1 MSTVEALSYFKIQ
14 STSMKSIKIKLLL
27 LLSVLTG
34 QTMQAQENDITKQ
47 LFETYDKYQETSL
60 DKRRIKHHELQPIL
74 ATYRANPYFTVK
86 VVGQSIEGRDL
97 SLVSIGQGK
106 TNVFLWS
113 QMHGNEPTATQ
124 SIFDIFNFLAS
135 ADFKEEKKEILDNL
149 TLHFL
154 PMLNPDGAERF
165 QRRNVLGVDINR
177 DALRLQSPES
187 KTLKRVRDSLDADFG
202 FNLHDQS
209 TYYNAERTEKPAT
222 ISYLAP
228 AYNYEKDINE
238 KRGNAMKIIV
248 FMNNIIQK
256 YAPGQVGR
264 YNDDF
269 EPRAFGDN
277 IQKWGTS
284 TILIESGG
292 YPQDIEKQ
300 EIRKLN
306 YVSILSAIYTIAKGN
321 YLDIPLADYE
331 KIPENDRKLFDLK
344 ITNATYE
351 INGKPYILDVGMNRL
366 EVPVENST
374 DFWYSS
380 RVIDQGDLSTY
391 YGYETFDATG
401 FTIKTGKVYPEIIK
415 SIEDVDHHNEDMLY
429 FLRRGFS
436 HVRIEHIADD
446 VLSSP
451 FPFHLISKNYEVPD
465 LNLEV
470 GINPTFLLEKD
481 GAVQY
486 AVINGFLINLKEGNG
501 VFKNAMIYR

>member
-1 MSTVEALSYFKIQ
+1 MRFK
-14 STSMKSIKIKLLL
+14 
-27 LLSVLTG
+27 LTLIFIL
-34 QTMQAQENDITKQ
+34 TYVITFAQENDITAQ
-47 LFETYDKYQETSL
+47 LFETYENYKEPSL
-60 DKRRIKHHELQPIL
+60 DKRRIKHHQLQPLL
-74 ATYRANPYFTVK
+74 AKFRSNPYFTVK

-106 TNVFLWS
+106 INVFLWS

-124 SIFDIFNFLAS
+124 GIFDIFNFLAS
-135 ADFKEEKKEILDNL
+135 NDFKDEKQDILNNL

-187 KTLKRVRDSLDADFG
+187 QTLKRVRDSLNADFG

-238 KRGNAMKIIV
+238 KRGNAMKVIV

-256 YAPGQVGR
+256 YAAGQVGR

-292 YPQDIEKQ
+292 YANDIEKQ

-321 YLDIPLADYE
+321 YVDIPLEDYE

-366 EVPVENST
+366 EVAIEDSD

-391 YGYETFDATG
+391 YGYETFDASG
-401 FTIKTGKVYPEIIK
+401 YTIRAGKAAPEILNRPSELKGKEALELLQKGYSYVPSKNI
-415 SIEDVDHHNEDMLY
+415 
-429 FLRRGFS
+429 
-436 HVRIEHIADD
+436 
-446 VLSSP
+446 P
-451 FPFHLISKNYEVPD
+451 FEWLDFKMPIHLISTTYELPE

-470 GINPTFLLEKD
+470 GINPTFLLEKN
-481 GAVQY
+481 GVYEY
-486 AVINGFLINLKEGNG
+486 AIINGFLIDLKNGEGN
-501 VFKNAMIYR
+501 FQNAIIYR